1 MKNYFDI
8 LLNNFLLDNSQF
20 VDSTQDYYVK
30 FVRELPQYLYRYFDT
45 NKYLIKA
52 SVGVGQ
58 KSEIPWV
65 CIYNRNV
72 TTSATHGIYI
82 CYLFQ
87 SDMSG
92 FYLVLGQGIT
102 TFNALYGSQKYV
114 NINKVAEYFK
124 DLINNENFSK
134 ASIDLKGVKNLAKG
148 YEAGTIIS
156 KYYEKDKYNEDQLL
170 KDLIDMKEIYD
181 GICYNLIDESYMDV
195 VKNVLNCMDP
205 SFIISDEANKIIEQ
219 AILNEIEDPEAELVS
234 LELVDIPKTRKEN
247 KYSEITKKTIKKID
261 YLKKVKTNAKNGL
274 LGEELVMIY
283 EKNRLSSLGRNDL
296 AESIKWISKENDGTG
311 YDIISYDVDANNN
324 ITEKFIEV
332 KTTEGSDTN
341 IFYISTNELNV
352 MEKLKKQYYIYRVFN
367 LKTSHPELY
376 ILNYDDFN
384 DKIELS
390 VETYIANVV
399 NE

>member
-30 FVRELPQYLYRYFDT
+30 FVRELPQYLYRYFDN

-58 KSEIPWV
+58 KSEIPWL
-65 CIYNRNV
+65 CIYNRNI
-72 TTSATHGIYI
+72 TTSATKGIYI

-102 TFNALYGSQKYV
+102 TFDELYGSQKYV

-124 DLINNENFSK
+124 TLINNENFSK
-134 ASIDLKGVKNLAKG
+134 ESIDLKGVKTLAKG

-156 KYYEKDKYNEDQLL
+156 KYYKKDRYNEKQLL
-170 KDLIDMKEIYD
+170 RDLSDMKEIYD
-181 GICYNLIDESYMDV
+181 SICYNLVEESYMDIV
-195 VKNVLNCMDP
+195 RNVLNRMDP
-205 SFIISDEANKIIEQ
+205 SFIIADEANKLIEQ
-219 AILNEIEDPEAELVS
+219 AILNEIEDSEVEFVS
-234 LELVDIPKTRKEN
+234 LELVDIPKKRKKN
-247 KYSEITKKTIKKID
+247 KYSEITKKTIKKTD
-261 YLKKVKTNAKNGL
+261 YLKKAKTNAKNGL

-283 EKNRLSSLGRNDL
+283 EKNRLLSLGRNDL
-296 AESIKWISKENDGTG
+296 AELIKWISKEDDGTG
-311 YDIISYDVDANNN
+311 YDIISYDVDINNN
-324 ITEKFIEV
+324 IIEKFIEV

-341 IFYISTNELNV
+341 VFYISTNELSV
-352 MEKLKKQYYIYRVFN
+352 MEKLKKQYYIYRVFD
-367 LKTSHPELY
+367 LKTSHPKLY

-384 DKIELS
+384 DKIQLS
-390 VETYIANVV
+390 IENYIANVV

>member
-30 FVRELPQYLYRYFDT
+30 FVRELPQYLYRYFDN

-58 KSEIPWV
+58 KSEIPWL
-65 CIYNRNV
+65 CIYNRNI
-72 TTSATHGIYI
+72 TTSATKGIYI

-102 TFNALYGSQKYV
+102 TFDELYGSQKYV

-124 DLINNENFSK
+124 TLINNENFSK
-134 ASIDLKGVKNLAKG
+134 ESIDLKGVKTLAKG

-156 KYYEKDKYNEDQLL
+156 KYYKKDRYNEKQLL
-170 KDLIDMKEIYD
+170 RDLSDMKEIYD
-181 GICYNLIDESYMDV
+181 SICYNLVEESYMDIV
-195 VKNVLNCMDP
+195 RNVLNRMDP
-205 SFIISDEANKIIEQ
+205 SFIIADEANKLIEQ
-219 AILNEIEDPEAELVS
+219 AILNEIEDSEVEFVS
-234 LELVDIPKTRKEN
+234 LELVDIPKKRKKN
-247 KYSEITKKTIKKID
+247 KYSEITKKTIKKTD
-261 YLKKVKTNAKNGL
+261 YLKKAKTNAKNGL

-283 EKNRLSSLGRNDL
+283 EKNRLLSLGRNDL
-296 AESIKWISKENDGTG
+296 AELIKWISKEDDGTG
-311 YDIISYDVDANNN
+311 YDIISYDVDINNN
-324 ITEKFIEV
+324 IIEKFIEV

-341 IFYISTNELNV
+341 VFYISTNELSV
-352 MEKLKKQYYIYRVFN
+352 MEKLKKQYYIYRVFD
-367 LKTSHPELY
+367 LKTSHPKLY
-376 ILNYDDFN
+376 ILNYNDFN
-384 DKIELS
+384 DKIQLS
-390 VETYIANVV
+390 IENYIANVV